1 MSFIGIVTN
10 SKNEESM
17 VKKIFKLFPADNIIF
32 ITSKNIDNIR
42 NIQFETVVINGNIK
56 DDVKLK
62 NIITQSKYVVLNTDV
77 ELEKEIW
84 KDLNLTII
92 SYGFNN
98 KATFTI
104 SSVSENNIIICLQ
117 RTIKNI
123 LDEKIEPQE
132 FEEENDTN
140 VDINVILYEKIVQL
154 IYSKNQQ
161 K

>member
-62 NIITQSKYVVLNTDV
+62 NIITKSKYVILNTDV
-77 ELEKEIW
+77 ELEKEFW

-123 LDEKIEPQE
+123 FDEKIEPQE
-132 FEEENDTN
+132 FEEENNTN

-154 IYSKNQQ
+154 IYSKN
-161 K
+161 

>member
-62 NIITQSKYVVLNTDV
+62 NIITKSKYVVLNTDV
-77 ELEKEIW
+77 ELEKEFW

-123 LDEKIEPQE
+123 FDEKIEPQE
-132 FEEENDTN
+132 FEEKNDTN

-154 IYSKNQQ
+154 IYSKN
-161 K
+161 

>member
-1 MSFIGIVTN
+1 M
-10 SKNEESM
+10 
-17 VKKIFKLFPADNIIF
+17 
-32 ITSKNIDNIR
+32 
-42 NIQFETVVINGNIK
+42 
-56 DDVKLK
+56 
-62 NIITQSKYVVLNTDV
+62 
-77 ELEKEIW
+77 
-84 KDLNLTII
+84 TII

-123 LDEKIEPQE
+123 FDEKIEPQE

-154 IYSKNQQ
+154 IYSKN
-161 K
+161 

>member
-62 NIITQSKYVVLNTDV
+62 NIITKSKYVILNTDV
-77 ELEKEIW
+77 ELEKEFW

-123 LDEKIEPQE
+123 LNEKIEPQE

-154 IYSKNQQ
+154 IYSKN
-161 K
+161 